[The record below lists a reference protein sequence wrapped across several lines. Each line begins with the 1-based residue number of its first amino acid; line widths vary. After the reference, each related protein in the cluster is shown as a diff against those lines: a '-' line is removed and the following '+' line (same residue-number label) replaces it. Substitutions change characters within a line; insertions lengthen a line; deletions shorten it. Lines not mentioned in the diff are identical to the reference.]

1 MKGLERKAW
10 ILAKAN
16 LRRKLRNW
24 QNLFYTIGFPVM
36 FTVIFYFMFGTNTIP
51 QTEFTIY
58 DFAFPG
64 LVIYAIGAL
73 TVSSAIAFANEK
85 TLGMLERLDTMPIG
99 RSNTFLGFIIA
110 ESLFGV
116 ISMAVMFSIGY
127 GAMQLYFDSVGALF
141 IGICVALLFGIQSVG
156 TGIILAAFAR
166 SGEAA
171 NGIAMIYYIPVIFAS
186 GSMISFESP
195 IVYVMPPYWAKQV
208 YLQLTVMGHN
218 LSGQMYSSSNIIS
231 AKTIGI
237 PLWGGLLISVG
248 LTIALLGFGI
258 LLFQKKTEL

>member
-1 MKGLERKAW
+1 MTGLNRKAW

-16 LRRKLRNW
+16 LKRKLRNW
-24 QNLFYTIGFPVM
+24 QNIFYTIGFPVM
-36 FTVIFYFMFGTNTIP
+36 FTAIFYFMFGTNSIP

-116 ISMAVMFSIGY
+116 VSIAVMFSIGY
-127 GAMQLYFDSVGALF
+127 GAMQLYFDSIGALF

-156 TGIILAAFAR
+156 IGIILAAFAR

-171 NGIAMIYYIPVIFAS
+171 NGIAMKIF
-186 GSMISFESP
+186 
-195 IVYVMPPYWAKQV
+195 
-208 YLQLTVMGHN
+208 L
-218 LSGQMYSSSNIIS
+218 
-231 AKTIGI
+231 
-237 PLWGGLLISVG
+237 
-248 LTIALLGFGI
+248 
-258 LLFQKKTEL
+258 